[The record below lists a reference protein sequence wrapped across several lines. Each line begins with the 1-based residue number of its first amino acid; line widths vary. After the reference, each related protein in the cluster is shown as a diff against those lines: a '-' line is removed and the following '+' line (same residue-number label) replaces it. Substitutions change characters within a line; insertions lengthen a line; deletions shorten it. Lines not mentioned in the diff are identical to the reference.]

1 MKKTLEVSHRYDDI
15 IDLPHHTSPVR
26 PRMPIRNRAA
36 QFAPFAALVGHG
48 TAIRET
54 ARLTDSKI
62 ELAEDKRLDWMNNCT
77 CSQN

>member
-26 PRMPIRNRAA
+26 SRMPICNRAA
-36 QFAPFAALVGHG
+36 QFALFAALVGHG
-48 TAIRET
+48 AAIRET

-77 CSQN
+77 